1 MKDKGDIMYKRNNKY
16 KTEVTDGTYRVVE
29 TLYRKG
35 YDFDEILVAV
45 RGLDRMTMLDM
56 VQRIFALDQMRK
68 EERS

>member
-1 MKDKGDIMYKRNNKY
+1 MYKRNNKY

-29 TLYRKG
+29 ALYRKG

-56 VQRIFALDQMRK
+56 VQRIFALNQMKK
-68 EERS
+68 EERP

>member
-1 MKDKGDIMYKRNNKY
+1 MYKRNNKY

-29 TLYRKG
+29 ALYRKG

-56 VQRIFALDQMRK
+56 VQRIFALDQMKKK
-68 EERS
+68 EERP

>member
-1 MKDKGDIMYKRNNKY
+1 MYKRNNKY

-29 TLYRKG
+29 ALYRKG

-68 EERS
+68 EERP

>member
-1 MKDKGDIMYKRNNKY
+1 MYKRNNKY

-29 TLYRKG
+29 ALYRKG

-56 VQRIFALDQMRK
+56 VQRIFALDQMKK
-68 EERS
+68 EERP

>member
-1 MKDKGDIMYKRNNKY
+1 MYKRNNKY

-29 TLYRKG
+29 ALYRKR

-56 VQRIFALDQMRK
+56 VQRIFALDQMKK
-68 EERS
+68 EERP

>member
-1 MKDKGDIMYKRNNKY
+1 MYKRNNKY

-29 TLYRKG
+29 ALYQKG

-68 EERS
+68 EERP